1 MNRSLTIQKKTGFLP
16 WRAHPGPET
25 TIAELEAAVSMLKLD
40 VLRTTDDEI
49 LLVQTDQAIRD
60 QVPPPFIEELALVM
74 FGDEAD
80 EATLVEETGQF
91 TKPTVEEF
99 EDQAAASFDDEA
111 QDRNAEPA

>member
-1 MNRSLTIQKKTGFLP
+1 MSRSLTVQKKLGILP

-49 LLVQTDQAIRD
+49 LLVQTDEAIRE
-60 QVPPPFIEELALVM
+60 QTPPPFIEELALVM
-74 FGDEAD
+74 FGDDAD

-99 EDQAAASFDDEA
+99 EAQSFEDEA
-111 QDRNAEPA
+111 RDRNAEGA